1 MLLIYSDPKIRL
13 IGEGII
19 SLRVNPWCEVLLG
32 ETKGNKRKSVTY
44 GTEFILVYMYQEQ
57 FNIIQKSFVHKLENS
72 F

>member
-32 ETKGNKRKSVTY
+32 ETKGNKGS
-44 GTEFILVYMYQEQ
+44 Q
-57 FNIIQKSFVHKLENS
+57 
-72 F
+72 